1 MTAIDSTT
9 DAYAGQHAVAEA
21 DGEVVDAKVRN
32 ASQVGRSRMIEEGPG
47 RGRRHSMC

>member
-1 MTAIDSTT
+1 MTAVDSTT

-32 ASQVGRSRMIEEGPG
+32 ASQVG
-47 RGRRHSMC
+47 